1 PRDHRR
7 DVPRRMGARAA
18 ALLVAV
24 GAVPPLLPGTGVDD
38 HRRLLLAPYRNIVP
52 RARRDAWRRMLI
64 VGAYARRRLSRGLS
78 LAGRS
83 NRRNRPA
90 DWHFRVGQRAGLV
103 GALCDWPAGHM
114 VLGPASIE
122 SGQCWLLSH
131 GSASFACC
139 ALQLLDRES
148 W

>member
-1 PRDHRR
+1 
-7 DVPRRMGARAA
+7 

-52 RARRDAWRRMLI
+52 RARRDAWRRLLI

-83 NRRNRPA
+83 NRRNGPA

-103 GALCDWPAGHM
+103 DTLYDWSAGYV
-114 VLGPASIE
+114 VLGAAAIE
-122 SGQCWLLSH
+122 SGQCGLFPDR
-131 GSASFACC
+131 GASFDCG